1 MATYTDQ
8 EYRDYVNQYPDLQK
22 AQPADMSIEQWG
34 KQHYEKHGKAEGRL
48 TPTRAKTSEWWERK
62 TSEGEGKGVEL
73 AGLTKYS
80 DNDYLKYVLG
90 NPDLRELSEALG
102 LTQSEAVVMGKQ
114 HWGVFGTDAGG
125 KGEGTGGFAGT
136 RLNRP
141 GVEGRPEAYTE
152 ALSGQH
158 LGGAAARDYVQRIA
172 QNAPGSEM
180 WTARGTI
187 SPQWVLNQFSG
198 EGWNLDADRP
208 YYRGLLDDQIEVNKS
223 LGQLVPTTAEGNVGD
238 LRFLQDR
245 YIDEYR
251 LKGADFPT
259 GWVDEQGN
267 WTDKAPAQL
276 GAFWDVL
283 KTAYRDPVT
292 GELRRR
298 VNYDPSTALGL
309 SIYDGSN
316 NLGGTNEYLLT
327 DYTRPQLQD
336 LSHLMPP
343 EGLLNTP
350 AQRAMVANQGA
361 VWQPWAQTPEYT
373 WSPTGAATYTPRVLP
388 SLLDSNTEDISTV
401 NGSTKP
407 LFGDPTEWSFY
418 SANFGGPGKGYKF
431 TDFLNWTAWDHAG
444 RPTGSQNNPFTG
456 TWAPVLPTPTS

>member
-1 MATYTDQ
+1 
-8 EYRDYVNQYPDLQK
+8 
-22 AQPADMSIEQWG
+22 
-34 KQHYEKHGKAEGRL
+34 
-48 TPTRAKTSEWWERK
+48 
-62 TSEGEGKGVEL
+62 
-73 AGLTKYS
+73 
-80 DNDYLKYVLG
+80 
-90 NPDLRELSEALG
+90 
-102 LTQSEAVVMGKQ
+102 
-114 HWGVFGTDAGG
+114 
-125 KGEGTGGFAGT
+125 
-136 RLNRP
+136 
-141 GVEGRPEAYTE
+141 
-152 ALSGQH
+152 
-158 LGGAAARDYVQRIA
+158 
-172 QNAPGSEM
+172 M

-343 EGLLNTP
+343 EGLLKTP

-373 WSPTGAATYTPRVLP
+373 WSPTGAATYTPRKLP
-388 SLLDSNTEDISTV
+388 SLLDSNT
-401 NGSTKP
+401 
-407 LFGDPTEWSFY
+407 GDPNQDILNNQDNKYIGPLGGEWPSYHDWYMKSPLNDSIINNHRAALERIRIANKNKANQINTE
-418 SANFGGPGKGYKF
+418 AN
-431 TDFLNWTAWDHAG
+431 A
-444 RPTGSQNNPFTG
+444 
-456 TWAPVLPTPTS
+456 V